1 MLPCQAVGYVMER
14 VVSPPVSLAIEHQ
27 HCPCCLAQV
36 KAEAEDEAAADE
48 GEEGGDDDGARSGA
62 AAGGGFNYLLSM
74 PIWSLT
80 WEKVQKLQAEAAQQA
95 ALVEELTAIS
105 DRQMWARDLDAFVV
119 VRWGRLPV
127 PHIAAV
133 WASAAFH
140 AYPTGLLGSEFGCEC
155 GSGST
160 RG

>member
-1 MLPCQAVGYVMER
+1 MLPYQAFGHVTER
-14 VVSPPVSLAIEHQ
+14 VFSLLFSLAHEHQ
-27 HCPCCLAQV
+27 HCLCCLTQV

-48 GEEGGDDDGARSGA
+48 GEEGGDEDGARSGA

-119 VRWGRLPV
+119 VRRGRLPV
-127 PHIAAV
+127 PHLVAC
-133 WASAAFH
+133 W
-140 AYPTGLLGSEFGCEC
+140 GLLVLVGGCEC
-155 GSGST
+155 GNGST
-160 RG
+160 CGMRV